1 MSMAQFQDALGDYY
15 DAGMIGAP
23 PTREDFPT
31 HRIEWFGTLQV
42 HQPIRPTV
50 HEAAKETAVSCA

>member
-1 MSMAQFQDALGDYY
+1 MSNDQTTTP
-15 DAGMIGAP
+15 AP
-23 PTREDFPT
+23 EPT

-50 HEAAKETAVSCA
+50 HEAAKEAAVSCV

>member
-1 MSMAQFQDALGDYY
+1 MTTTP
-15 DAGMIGAP
+15 AP
-23 PTREDFPT
+23 QQEPT
-31 HRIEWFGTLQV
+31 HYVEWTGNIQV

>member
-1 MSMAQFQDALGDYY
+1 MTTTP
-15 DAGMIGAP
+15 AP
-23 PTREDFPT
+23 EQTPT
-31 HRIEWFGTLQV
+31 HHIEWFGSLQV